1 MPGRAASPVDTSQLL
16 ERFPED
22 AALVIRLLVEDEV
35 FRSVC
40 EDYTLARVTLA
51 RLNETHPVREPP
63 ELVEYRRLVADL
75 EREIAGALRNAKQLR

>member
-1 MPGRAASPVDTSQLL
+1 MPGAAASPVDTSRLL

-22 AALVIRLLVEDEV
+22 AALIIRMLLEDEA
-35 FRSVC
+35 FRGVC

-51 RLNETHPVREPP
+51 RLKGTHRTQESP

-75 EREIAGALRNAKQLR
+75 EREIAGLLRNAKQSR